1 MLLRIIKLCAYYILN
16 YRKLCLVK
24 NGLNND
30 TNKVT
35 KKRLWY
41 PKKLEKIWVNG
52 SLIDFCCEKKLWK
65 VVLLAK
71 NGFG

>member
-1 MLLRIIKLCAYYILN
+1 MQMLLRIIKLCAYYILN

-35 KKRLWY
+35 KKGYDILKSQ
-41 PKKLEKIWVNG
+41 KKFELMEV
-52 SLIDFCCEKKLWK
+52 
-65 VVLLAK
+65 
-71 NGFG
+71 